1 MNKIYHLSTCSTC
14 KKILEETKAKER
26 GFILQDIKKEKITP
40 AQLDEMKA
48 LSGSYESLFSR
59 RSQQYRPMGLHE
71 KQLTEDDY
79 RSLILQE
86 YSFLKRP
93 VAIANGK
100 IYTGAEVKNI

>member
-1 MNKIYHLSTCSTC
+1 MNKIYHLSTCGTC

-26 GFILQDIKKEKITP
+26 GFILQDIKKDKITLE
-40 AQLDEMKA
+40 QLDEMKA

-71 KQLTEDDY
+71 KTLTEDDY

-93 VAIANGK
+93 VAITGGK
-100 IYTGAEVKNI
+100 IYAGADVKNI